1 MAINVTFTKNP
12 NIDFDPQIDNEEGKI
27 YFRKNGIFVDGD

>member
-1 MAINVTFTKNP
+1 MAINVTFTKAP
-12 NIDFDPQIDNEEGKI
+12 NIDFDPQVDNEEGKI